1 LHQISLLGDNRLTF
15 LNFFILFYFFQI
27 NFIDFPFFQVADFSA
42 DNRSMQFGRWG
53 DKHHHQQQQYQ
64 QSESRQ
70 NYPLA
75 INDVPPMDWPMIDPE
90 ESALMDANLQRA
102 MEIRWRD

>member
-1 LHQISLLGDNRLTF
+1 LEF
-15 LNFFILFYFFQI
+15 LNLLNLFYFFQI

-53 DKHHHQQQQYQ
+53 DKHHHQHQQQHLQ
-64 QSESRQ
+64 QSESIQ

-75 INDVPPMDWPMIDPE
+75 INDAPPMDWPMIDPE

-102 MEIRWRD
+102 MEIRWSN